1 MAAILNGIMKAYLRN
16 RFKRIESI
24 RNNSVQLQEAILQ
37 RLLRQARK
45 TTFGRAHGFDSITN
59 RADFVNQIAIQE
71 YEAFVPNITAAMN
84 GTPDMLWPGQTKWFA
99 KSSGTTS
106 NQSKFLPISKE
117 MLRKNLVP
125 SGWDA
130 LCVYYQERPDA
141 QLFAEKSLIY
151 GGSLYDYDQT
161 SQTKFGDVSAIMID
175 HIPKVAKPFCVPEQ
189 AIALEADWEKKLML
203 MSNAIVE
210 ENITMMSGVPTWN
223 VVLFNHLLDLT
234 GKEHIHE
241 LWPQLQLYL
250 HGGVSFDPYR
260 KQFKEFLPNQMDYLE
275 VYNASEGYFGLQDQ
289 LGREDMLLLTD
300 NGVYFEFLP
309 FGELKSHQPKTVSL
323 EDIQI
328 GECYAIVIS
337 TCAGLWRYLVGDTIE
352 FTSIEPYRFRITG
365 RTNQHIN
372 VFGEELMISNVEKAI
387 AEASQY
393 TNASVCEYTV
403 APIFLNRYHKGGHEW
418 VIEFYQKPD
427 SLHTFTTQ
435 LDKSLQQLNHDY
447 AAKRYKGMALQ
458 APVVRPVQRGSF
470 HGWMKSKG
478 KLGGQHKVP
487 RLSNERN
494 FMDEFLRYVADTFAY
509 V

>member
-16 RFKRIESI
+16 RFKRIESMRTDSI
-24 RNNSVQLQEAILQ
+24 RLQEAILQ
-37 RLLRQARK
+37 RLLRQSRK
-45 TTFGRAHGFDSITN
+45 TSFGRAHGFECIANKT
-59 RADFVNQIAIQE
+59 DFINQIPIQE
-71 YEAFVPNITAAMN
+71 YEAFVPSITEAMD
-84 GTPDMLWPGQTKWFA
+84 GKSDVLWPGLTKWFA

-106 NQSKFLPISKE
+106 NQSKFLPISKD

-125 SGWDA
+125 AGWDA

-151 GGSLYDYDQT
+151 GGSLYEHSST
-161 SQTKFGDVSAIMID
+161 SQTKIGDVSAIMID

-189 AIALEADWEKKLML
+189 AIALEPDWEKKLTL
-203 MSNAIVE
+203 MANAIVN

-223 VVLFNHLLDLT
+223 VVLFKHLLDLT
-234 GKEHIHE
+234 GKNHIQE
-241 LWPQLQLYL
+241 LWPELQLYL
-250 HGGVSFDPYR
+250 HGGVSFEPYR
-260 KQFKEFLPNQMDYLE
+260 KQFKEFLPNKMDYLE

-289 LGREDMLLLTD
+289 IGRDDMLLLTD

-309 FGELKSHQPKTVSL
+309 FGELKSHQPKTVTL

-328 GECYAIVIS
+328 GKKYAIVIS

-352 FTSIEPYRFRITG
+352 FTSRDPYHFRIIG

-372 VFGEELMISNVEKAI
+372 VFGEELMISNVDKAI
-387 AEASQY
+387 TEACQA
-393 TNASVCEYTV
+393 TNASVCEFTV
-403 APIFLNRYHKGGHEW
+403 APIFLDRYNKGGHEW
-418 VIEFYQKPD
+418 IIEFYQHPD
-427 SLHTFTTQ
+427 SLKAFSEQ
-435 LDKSLQQLNHDY
+435 LDQSLQRCNHDY

-458 APVVRPVQRGSF
+458 APVVRTVDKGSF
-470 HGWMKSKG
+470 HGWMKSRG

-494 FMDEFLRYVADTFAY
+494 FIEEFLCYITDTNAY